1 MILDIR
7 GTHGSGKSWIMRRLL
22 DTSWCHI
29 PGAQPGDVVGIQG
42 PAYKGTKHATEKA
55 HLGYLLGKWNAF
67 MLGRYDTDC
76 GGCDGIKTADEVCK
90 RVRDHARTVRHVLL
104 EGILVA
110 HTFQRYSDLAREMEE
125 QGHPYVFCFLD
136 TPLKTCVARV
146 RSRRMRRGDSR
157 TLNPG
162 NVIRDHARIWRR
174 LRAQCVEAGHR
185 TVELPW
191 RDPLPVVLDLLEG
204 RMLPMGWTKGVQGCK
219 QEVS

>member
-7 GTHGSGKSWIMRRLL
+7 GTHGSGKSWIMRVLL
-22 DTSWCHI
+22 AAEAEGTDPSKLAVS
-29 PGAQPGDVVGIQG
+29 GR
-42 PAYKGTKHATEKA
+42 AYPNTKLDHPEI
-55 HLGYLLGKWNAF
+55 HLGYKLPQWDAF
-67 MLGRYDTDC
+67 LLGRYVTDC
-76 GGCDGIKTADEVCK
+76 GGCDGIKTADEVCR
-90 RVRDHARTVRHVLL
+90 RVRRAASIYRHVLL

-110 HTFQRYSDLAREMEE
+110 HTFQRYSDLASDMEE
-125 QGHPYVFCFLD
+125 QGHPYVFCFLN

-146 RSRRMRRGDSR
+146 RSRRRRRGDSR

-204 RMLPMGWTKGVQGCK
+204 RMLPMGWTKGVQDFK